1 MTATAVCTPVVW
13 MVVELDVWDA
23 EGSNWEKG
31 DMTGFECVKQ
41 LHIQQAVVH
50 LYSSA
55 LQNSYLKHF
64 HLTCRL
70 NCLATNLKSA
80 HLIDDLAVW
89 IDISKCKKYSE
100 GKTYGC
106 TK

>member
-1 MTATAVCTPVVW
+1 

-50 LYSSA
+50 LYRSA

-106 TK
+106 TKSGKNC